1 MSNFIE
7 IDPTTLQN
15 NPFQMLGRDWA
26 LVTVSDPDT
35 GKVNTMTVS
44 WGAMGVL
51 WGKNTVTI
59 YIRPQ
64 RYTHQFLEKTGH
76 FTLSFYDGMRDALT
90 LCGRTS
96 GRDGDK
102 IAAAGLHL
110 QSSAAFCRVKA
121 CLLLQHPLPLGLRPR
136 EDGGWHRR
144 KELPGP
150 GLPRRLCGRD
160 RKDAGEGGLMP
171 ASPSST
177 GIPSR
182 RNGTVPSC
190 RIISGESRLFPPDGH
205 RPSKRAG

>member
-7 IDPTTLQN
+7 IDPTTLPN

-64 RYTHQFLEKTGH
+64 RYTHDFLEKTGH

-110 QSSAAFCRVKA
+110 
-121 CLLLQHPLPLGLRPR
+121 
-136 EDGGWHRR
+136 
-144 KELPGP
+144 
-150 GLPRRLCGRD
+150 
-160 RKDAGEGGLMP
+160 AGEKEYPWFAESKLVFCCNILYRSAFDP
-171 ASPSST
+171 AKMAD
-177 GIPSR
+177 GIDEKNYPAHDYHDVYVAEIVK
-182 RNGTVPSC
+182 TL
-190 RIISGESRLFPPDGH
+190 EKAD
-205 RPSKRAG
+205 